1 MRRTRRRSRRRRRR
15 QRGGFL
21 DSLKAGLSNG
31 LAAVG
36 LKKKEEEGSDAIQR
50 THASDDL
57 SKPVDAAASAD
68 AAPAQKEEDVAVDVL
83 VAAANPVKV
92 AEPAVVVCVVHARV
106 TKNVV
111 ALVVEVADAVNYSDF
126 FLVLFL

>member
-1 MRRTRRRSRRRRRR
+1 MRRTREDLEDVAEDKEVV
-15 QRGGFL
+15 L

-50 THASDDL
+50 THAVMICLNL
-57 SKPVDAAASAD
+57 SMLPLLLM
-68 AAPAQKEEDVAVDVL
+68 PLLLRKEEDVAVDVL